1 MAGDFDYSKRVS
13 GQVTCGQFVFSENI
27 YLTKLMAVS
36 LDKPCSLCVCLL
48 LATSLGFYTPFPPAP
63 HFSLFNSKNKSSEQ

>member
-1 MAGDFDYSKRVS
+1 
-13 GQVTCGQFVFSENI
+13 
-27 YLTKLMAVS
+27 MAVS